1 MNYIFQSDKAHL
13 ADLLDYYKDY
23 ESSTDNPNAIVVF
36 RSADVVVTL
45 FKNLKVMTQG
55 LNAYEEYLMWADLFG
70 FEPEPEKQPE
80 ILSKKFEDRSP
91 YYLTSS
97 IGSDEVGT
105 GDFYGPVVV
114 CTAFVD
120 KQLIPKLESLKIR
133 DSKTMTDEAMM
144 AVGETLKALIPH
156 VILVVDNNKYNDLV
170 NEGYN
175 LNKIKAYLHNHAIKK
190 CVAKVKQPFDY
201 VILDEFC
208 PKDLYFSYLKD
219 IDSYRN
225 ITFLTKAESVHL
237 SVAAASV
244 IARVTFLEEMAKLN
258 KIVGINLPLGASAAV
273 DLIGKRIVLE
283 KGFAYLPN
291 IAKMNFKNVD
301 KIQAMLPRK

>member
-13 ADLLDYYKDY
+13 PDLLDYYKDY

-55 LNAYEEYLMWADLFG
+55 INAYEEYLMWADLFG

-80 ILSKKFEDRSP
+80 TSSKKIEDRSP

-133 DSKTMTDEAMM
+133 DSKTMTDEAMI
-144 AVGETLKALIPH
+144 AVGETLRSLIPH
-156 VILVVDNNKYNDLV
+156 VVLVVDNKKYNDLV
-170 NEGYN
+170 KEGYN
-175 LNKIKAYLHNHAIKK
+175 LNKI
-190 CVAKVKQPFDY
+190 
-201 VILDEFC
+201 
-208 PKDLYFSYLKD
+208 
-219 IDSYRN
+219 
-225 ITFLTKAESVHL
+225 
-237 SVAAASV
+237 
-244 IARVTFLEEMAKLN
+244 
-258 KIVGINLPLGASAAV
+258 
-273 DLIGKRIVLE
+273 
-283 KGFAYLPN
+283 
-291 IAKMNFKNVD
+291 
-301 KIQAMLPRK
+301 